1 MTDRDRESD
10 ALDALFG
17 AAREETRPGDD
28 FMARLLADATTAAE
42 ANAQRPTLGRAS
54 PPRQPFWQRW
64 VPVSGLTA
72 ATLAGLWIGMAL
84 PETDFGTTYLAD
96 LGAQSALGDF
106 VPTFGVEALTGE
118 EG

>member
-1 MTDRDRESD
+1 MTDPDRESG
-10 ALDALFG
+10 ALDALFR

-28 FMARLLADATTAAE
+28 FMARIVADATAAAE
-42 ANAQRPTLGRAS
+42 ANAEKPAQERAS

-72 ATLAGLWIGMAL
+72 ATLAGLWIGMVL

-96 LGAQSALGDF
+96 LGAQSALGDSERRHE
-106 VPTFGVEALTGE
+106 VSQR
-118 EG
+118 